1 MVGPSPQDI
10 QPQASH
16 VHPNTIGSASYPQQQ
31 PYQQPTAMGGGYTA
45 PQPYLPPQ
53 AMGPQGNS
61 KNNKTIVSI
70 GNFSLFAITFSL
82 IFFGTFTF
90 LGGFLLGIW
99 LETPTTPSYVIAQ
112 DNTPLSSSPFPPAS
126 SRPQKEAVENTQ
138 NASQQSGVADLL
150 GETASDAV
158 SNIKPP
164 DTPDFLTPLITEAQ
178 DAAAKQAA
186 DKTQKAAEQAQRS
199 IEPSAQPSV
208 SSQPQTL
215 GSPQSS
221 LPQQRHGLLPT
232 QMLEGGTPAPSP
244 SSTSAQPLS
253 QAEGTYSV
261 QLGVYAAQENAE
273 ALKNKLQA
281 LNYTT
286 YVTPGKSTDGNVLYH
301 VHSGSYKSY
310 ATASEVASQF
320 TSRNIPGAIVVKI
333 SKNGNDAS

>member
-10 QPQASH
+10 QPQANH
-16 VHPNTIGSASYPQQQ
+16 GQPNTFGSASYPQQQ
-31 PYQQPTAMGGGYTA
+31 PYQQPTAIGAAYTA
-45 PQPYLPPQ
+45 PQPYPPPQ
-53 AMGPQGNS
+53 AMGPQGNL

-70 GNFSLFAITFSL
+70 GNFSLFAIIFSL

-90 LGGFLLGIW
+90 LGGFLLGMW

-112 DNTPLSSSPFPPAS
+112 NNSPPASSLFPPTS
-126 SRPQKEAVENTQ
+126 SRPQKETVENTQ
-138 NASQQSGVADLL
+138 NASQQTGIADIL

-158 SNIKPP
+158 SEIKPP
-164 DTPDFLTPLITEAQ
+164 DTPDFLTPLIREAQ

-186 DKTQKAAEQAQRS
+186 DKTQKAAEQTQRV
-199 IEPSAQPSV
+199 IEPSTQPSV
-208 SSQPQTL
+208 SPQPQTL
-215 GSPQSS
+215 SSPQSS
-221 LPQQRHGLLPT
+221 SPQQRHGLLPT
-232 QMLEGGTPAPSP
+232 QTLEGGAPTP

-253 QAEGTYSV
+253 QEEGAYSV

-286 YVTPGKSTDGNVLYH
+286 YVTPGKSTDGNVLYY
-301 VHSGSYKSY
+301 VHSGSYKNY

-320 TSRNIPGAIVVKI
+320 TSRNIPGAVVVKI